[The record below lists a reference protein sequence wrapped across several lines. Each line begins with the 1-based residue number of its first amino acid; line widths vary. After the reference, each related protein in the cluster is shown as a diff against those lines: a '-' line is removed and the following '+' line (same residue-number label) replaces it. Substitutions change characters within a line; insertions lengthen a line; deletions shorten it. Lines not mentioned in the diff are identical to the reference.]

1 MDRAITRDEAVE
13 LLFAMSDSGMFSEEL
28 SEKLADIANAIEN
41 EKYGLHLWGAD
52 NKEYGV
58 LVTAVNEDVLT
69 EEYAKEGQRIWDKY
83 GFTPSP
89 FEKEEIEQNIEEA

>member
-13 LLFAMSDSGMFSEEL
+13 LLFAMSESGMFSEDL
-28 SEKLADIANAIEN
+28 NEKLADIASAIEN

-58 LVTAVNEDVLT
+58 LVTAVNEDMLT
-69 EEYAKEGQRIWDKY
+69 EEYVKEGQRIWDKY

-89 FEKEEIEQNIEEA
+89 FEKEEIEQHIEEA